1 MENAK
6 NNYVGWIVLVVLVGA
21 ALLTTMFLVRP
32 RPVAAELDGFAQCLA
47 EKKITMYGA
56 YWCSHCKNEKAAFG
70 DSFRFVPYV
79 ECTADVKKCTD
90 AGING
95 YPTWIFPDGRKFE
108 GEQGVKR
115 LSELSGCALPE

>member
-1 MENAK
+1 MMNSRVIIIIGVAT
-6 NNYVGWIVLVVLVGA
+6 VLLIAGFVYA
-21 ALLTTMFLVRP
+21 ATP
-32 RPVAAELDGFAQCLA
+32 KGPAADFTALAQCLA
-47 EKKITMYGA
+47 EKKVTMYGA